1 MSDAR
6 GRLASESKGTARA
19 RRAQLPLL
27 DRLIDAEPTEQTDRA
42 LSTSAAMAVLRASV
56 CSDLEELLNTR
67 RRWRSWDPDLSELK
81 HSLVA
86 FGLPDFASGAFNDPR
101 RREELRLHVE
111 ECIRN
116 FEPRITNL
124 RVSLVEATDRTS
136 GTLRLRIDAML
147 RAEPAPEPIIFDTV
161 VDLVAKTVTVSE
173 EES

>member
-6 GRLASESKGTARA
+6 GRAAPEARGSARA

-27 DRLIDAEPTEQTDRA
+27 DRLIDAEPAEQTDRA
-42 LSTSAAMAVLRASV
+42 LSTSAVMDVLRASV
-56 CSDLEELLNTR
+56 CNDIEELLNTR
-67 RRWRSWDPDLSELK
+67 RRWRSWDPDLAHLR
-81 HSLVA
+81 HSLIA

-101 RREELRLHVE
+101 RREELRLLVE
-111 ECIRN
+111 ECIRT

>member
-1 MSDAR
+1 MSDVRRTLGFEA
-6 GRLASESKGTARA
+6 KGPARA

-27 DRLIDAEPTEQTDRA
+27 DRLIDAEPAEQTDRA
-42 LSTSAAMAVLRASV
+42 LSTSAVMDVLRASV
-56 CSDLEELLNTR
+56 CNDIEELLNTR
-67 RRWRSWDPDLSELK
+67 RRWRSWNPDLSHLK

-101 RREELRLHVE
+101 RREDLRLLVE
-111 ECIRN
+111 ECIRT

-124 RVSLVEATDRTS
+124 KVSLVEATDRTS